1 MLHWMPAGSL
11 DGSPDSRLQDLGP
24 PNLGPPDST
33 PDLTLD
39 VPAGMLV
46 GSPAAPGWTLP
57 AESLGEPD
65 PAPSPLSLLLKPAYP
80 TGCRL

>member
-1 MLHWMPAGSL
+1 MLDWMPAGSP
-11 DGSPDSRLQDLGP
+11 DGPPDSGLQDLGP
-24 PNLGPPDST
+24 PDLGPPDST

-57 AESLGEPD
+57 AESPGEPD
-65 PAPSPLSLLLKPAYP
+65 PAPLSVVSSS
-80 TGCRL
+80 